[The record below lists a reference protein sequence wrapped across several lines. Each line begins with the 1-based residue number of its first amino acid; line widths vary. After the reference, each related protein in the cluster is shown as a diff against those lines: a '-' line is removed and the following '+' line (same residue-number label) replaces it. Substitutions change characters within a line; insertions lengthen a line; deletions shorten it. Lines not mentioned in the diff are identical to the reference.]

1 MIVQCSVHCDA
12 HLGSVDSAHRPRS
25 YAPALCNIALK
36 AIGAL
41 LFKCVIAQTTV
52 GAL

>member
-1 MIVQCSVHCDA
+1 MIVQCSMYCDA
-12 HLGSVDSAHRPRS
+12 HLGSVDSALRPRS
-25 YAPALCNIALK
+25 YAPTLCHSALK

-41 LFKCVIAQTTV
+41 LFKCVIAQTPF